1 MSDVLAQSPSLLLL
15 TMLGWWHSEQDTILW
30 IKITTALKEAMFLDR
45 AMVVIHRLW
54 PKPFRFITTHST
66 QCTLPDRAAGH
77 HTNLHVPQSSEMYG
91 SIQSPVVR
99 DSALGFLPAH
109 FGLFALNFFSL
120 ILIEESNYLV
130 LFLHFFF
137 KFFLNISKT
146 STVFWCVGLNLYLK
160 PFKISEDYAPNGHFL
175 FSFKSQH
182 FFIFGYNK
190 SCHTCLNF
198 KLLCEYI
205 HIW

>member
-1 MSDVLAQSPSLLLL
+1 
-15 TMLGWWHSEQDTILW
+15 
-30 IKITTALKEAMFLDR
+30 MFLDR

-54 PKPFRFITTHST
+54 QKPFRFITTHST

-77 HTNLHVPQSSEMYG
+77 HTNLHVPQSSDMYG

-130 LFLHFFF
+130 LFLHFLF
-137 KFFLNISKT
+137 KYIKNFNCLLMRWTEPLPQTFQDIWRLCSKWSLFYFLLKASISSSLVITKVVILVLT
-146 STVFWCVGLNLYLK
+146 SRCFVSIYVYG
-160 PFKISEDYAPNGHFL
+160 
-175 FSFKSQH
+175 
-182 FFIFGYNK
+182 
-190 SCHTCLNF
+190 
-198 KLLCEYI
+198 KL
-205 HIW
+205 